1 MTTLRLM
8 NLAQMVVQGR
18 YNTQSSLLT
27 LPHINPEHIPGLVK
41 QKLEC
46 LPQLF
51 GYETPKLKTML
62 GKVGLNKQQV
72 SKALNVVDNLPQIDV
87 KWSLESK
94 SVEADGTGT
103 VTI

>member
-1 MTTLRLM
+1 
-8 NLAQMVVQGR
+8 
-18 YNTQSSLLT
+18 
-27 LPHINPEHIPGLVK
+27 
-41 QKLEC
+41 
-46 LPQLF
+46 
-51 GYETPKLKTML
+51 ML

-103 VTI
+103 VTIDLRRVNKERFHTCLLILDDYCSKCLL